1 MNIHLPAMTWG
12 SLGTRVLTH
21 PHVFPMKI
29 SGAPNLPDLSG
40 SRLHLWLFEVPRL
53 PRQRV
58 YGALPPAPA
67 GGAWVVGGRSF
78 GSLAFWRSGQTWL
91 YLIFFFA
98 KTRINPWFL
107 FSFPIK
113 KKRNGFWVH
122 SHYNFLL
129 VSHGNFWGSPFF
141 GQTLSGLTSFSTT
154 VAHVALQPRNTGKHS
169 TNFRSLSKFNQLF
182 GWLMLRPHHDVSIND
197 GLIEGICPNMCS
209 YQQFFRQLND

>member
-1 MNIHLPAMTWG
+1 MFFPWKSQELQIFQTLADRVCIFDFLKSQGFHG
-12 SLGTRVLTH
+12 SECMELFRQRLRVVRELLEEDRSD
-21 PHVFPMKI
+21 P
-29 SGAPNLPDLSG
+29 
-40 SRLHLWLFEVPRL
+40 WLFED
-53 PRQRV
+53 
-58 YGALPPAPA
+58 
-67 GGAWVVGGRSF
+67 
-78 GSLAFWRSGQTWL
+78 LAKHGFIW
-91 YLIFFFA
+91 FFFA

-129 VSHGNFWGSPFF
+129 VSHGNFLGSPFF